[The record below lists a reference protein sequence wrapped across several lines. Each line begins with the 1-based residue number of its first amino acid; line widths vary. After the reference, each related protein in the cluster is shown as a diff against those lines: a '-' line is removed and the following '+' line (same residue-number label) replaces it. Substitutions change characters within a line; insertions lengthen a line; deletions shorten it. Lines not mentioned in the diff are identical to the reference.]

1 MKKSIKTKMFIGICI
16 FVLILTTFGVIL
28 NASFFK
34 NYYLIK
40 KKSNM
45 VSKAEIF
52 KEYYSDNN
60 LEIEELLEKIASDIS
75 GNVSLI
81 NLDTGVIYSTYLIKG
96 NSQMMLVN
104 ATTASISSKTINL
117 ILSEKKLFEIKE
129 HKKFKTSFISLSYL
143 INTKE
148 ILIIEVPLEAIEE
161 SAQISIE
168 FSLITALFSLL
179 SGSLIAYFYSRQFT
193 KPIIE
198 LNEIA
203 KDISLLKFSNRF
215 VNESGDEISLLG
227 SSINQMSDRLEEAI
241 SNLSDANKHLKDD
254 IDLKDKIDEM
264 RKTFISNV
272 SHELKT
278 PISLIQGYAEG
289 LKEGVIE
296 DSQNK
301 LFYCDVIIE
310 ESEKMH
316 KLVLDLLNLSELH
329 DGSNKPKII
338 NFDLSA
344 LVDDTLN
351 KFSKNIQQQKIN
363 IVLKKNDIVEVNG
376 YKLGIEQ
383 VFINY
388 LNNALNHLNSNLYV
402 EIKIEEINNKQRLSV
417 YNSGDQIPED
427 ELENIWMSF
436 YKVDKA
442 RVRENNGSGLGLSI
456 VKGILDNQEI
466 KFGVNNLDGGVE
478 FWFVI

>member
-1 MKKSIKTKMFIGICI
+1 MRKSIKTKMFIGICI

-40 KKSNM
+40 KKNNM
-45 VSKAEIF
+45 INKAEVF
-52 KEYYSDNN
+52 REYYTNN
-60 LEIEELLEKIASDIS
+60 SLDLEELLEKIALDIS
-75 GNVSLI
+75 GNASLI
-81 NLDTGVIYSTYLIKG
+81 NLDKGVIYSTYLTKR
-96 NSQMMLVN
+96 NNQMLGMNV
-104 ATTASISSKTINL
+104 SSMSSKTINL
-117 ILSEKKLFEIKE
+117 ILSEKIVFEIKE
-129 HKKFKTSFISLSYL
+129 HKKFKTAFISLSYL
-143 INTKE
+143 ISSKN

-161 SAQISIE
+161 SAKISME

-179 SGSLIAYFYSRQFT
+179 SGSLIAYFYSKKFT
-193 KPIIE
+193 DPIIE

-203 KDISLLKFSNRF
+203 KDISLLKFSNKF
-215 VNESGDEISLLG
+215 KNDTGDEISLLG
-227 SSINQMSDRLEEAI
+227 SSINEMSDRLKEAI
-241 SNLSDANKHLKDD
+241 FNLSKANKHLKDD

-316 KLVLDLLNLSELH
+316 KLVLDLLNLSELNE
-329 DGSNKPKII
+329 GSSKCKISS
-338 NFDLSA
+338 FDISA
-344 LVDDTLN
+344 LVDDVLN
-351 KFSKNIQQQKIN
+351 KFSKEIQEKKIN
-363 IVLKKNDIVEVNG
+363 IVLKKNDIIEVSS
-376 YKLGIEQ
+376 YKFGIEQ

-388 LNNALNHLNSNLYV
+388 LNNALNHLDNNLYIK
-402 EIKIEEINNKQRLSV
+402 IKIEEVETGQRLSV
-417 YNSGDQIPED
+417 YNRGDLIPEN

-436 YKVDKA
+436 YKIDKA
-442 RVRENNGSGLGLSI
+442 RVRENSGSGLGLSI
-456 VKGILDNQEI
+456 VKGILDNQKI
-466 KFGVNNLDGGVE
+466 KFGVNNLDNGVE
-478 FWFVI
+478 FWFIL